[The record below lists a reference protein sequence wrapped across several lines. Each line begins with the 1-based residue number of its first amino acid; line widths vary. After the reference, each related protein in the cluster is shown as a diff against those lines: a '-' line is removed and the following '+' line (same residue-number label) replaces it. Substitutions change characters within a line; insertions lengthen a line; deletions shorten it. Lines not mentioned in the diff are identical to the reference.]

1 MKMISKLLAILLVIG
16 LLAAPVCAEGFT
28 PSVEQKGAPELV
40 ASPDAPEGCTAVIK
54 DGEDTVSKNVPAAD
68 IIVTPLADAEKASDG
83 IREDLEAAYN
93 SIAGAAALTEA
104 VPTLEQ
110 ALEERKADV
119 KADDLVVRDLVNVTL
134 TQEYAEDLAMAGHNI
149 TLNFKL
155 GMNPG
160 DFLMVMCF
168 VDSQWVILDADQVEI
183 LEDGTVNVTFREQI
197 GTIAFVVERS
207 GD

>member
-1 MKMISKLLAILLVIG
+1 M
-16 LLAAPVCAEGFT
+16 
-28 PSVEQKGAPELV
+28 
-40 ASPDAPEGCTAVIK
+40 
-54 DGEDTVSKNVPAAD
+54 SKNVPAAD

-134 TQEYAEDLAMAGHNI
+134 TQEYAEDLALTGHNI

-168 VDSQWVILDADQVEI
+168 VDGQWVILDADQVEI

>member
-40 ASPDAPEGCTAVIK
+40 AAPDAPEGCTAVIK
-54 DGEDTVSKNVPAAD
+54 DGEDTVTKNVPAAD

-110 ALEERKADV
+110 TLEERKADV

-134 TQEYAEDLAMAGHNI
+134 TQEYAEDLALAGHNI

-168 VDSQWVILDADQVEI
+168 VDGQWVILDADQVEI